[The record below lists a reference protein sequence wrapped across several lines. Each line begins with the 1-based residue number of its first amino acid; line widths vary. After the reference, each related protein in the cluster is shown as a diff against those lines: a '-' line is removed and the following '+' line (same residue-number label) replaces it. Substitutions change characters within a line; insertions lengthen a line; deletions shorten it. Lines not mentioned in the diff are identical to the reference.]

1 MADVVIEVKGIA
13 KSYPSGDETLHVLT
27 GTDLSIGA
35 GERVAV
41 LGASGVGKSTL
52 LHLLGGLD
60 HPDAGSIVFRGQPLD
75 EMDEPRL
82 AKYRN
87 REVGF
92 VFQFFQLLPEFTAL
106 ENVMMP
112 LLIGGADNG
121 ARERATEL
129 LDQVGIKARG
139 HHFPSQLSGGERQ
152 RVAIAR
158 ALVHTPSLILA
169 DEPSGNLDVETGLR
183 VMEAFVHLQQEHGA
197 AIVMATHNAALV
209 EGFDRVLEMVPG
221 GALRPRRP

>member
-1 MADVVIEVKGIA
+1 MPESVIQVRGLS
-13 KSYPSGDETLHVLT
+13 KSYPSGNETLHVLA
-27 GTDLSIGA
+27 GVDFNIGA

-41 LGASGVGKSTL
+41 FGASGVGKSTF

-60 HPDAGSIVFRGQPLD
+60 YPDAGSIVFRGQRLG

-82 AKYRN
+82 AQYRN
-87 REVGF
+87 HEVGF

-112 LLIGGADNG
+112 VLIGGDNNG
-121 ARERATEL
+121 DVRERATEL
-129 LDQVGIKARG
+129 LHQVGVKARS

-158 ALVHTPSLILA
+158 ALVRRPSL
-169 DEPSGNLDVETGLR
+169 V
-183 VMEAFVHLQQEHGA
+183 
-197 AIVMATHNAALV
+197 
-209 EGFDRVLEMVPG
+209 
-221 GALRPRRP
+221 